1 MAKMA
6 KADNSEFSMQWP
18 KADDGKR
25 VHHLIKI
32 TIDFSSAFAHL
43 HLFKHAL
50 LLHDVRGFTRPTPA
64 DVQGDA
70 QLTIVGLSF
79 SGSANDTHFQPLY
92 ALYICL
98 TKTMALISYWT
109 R

>member
-6 KADNSEFSMQWP
+6 KADNIEFSMQWP

-50 LLHDVRGFTRPTPA
+50 LLHMSADLHVRRQRTYRGM
-64 DVQGDA
+64 
-70 QLTIVGLSF
+70 L
-79 SGSANDTHFQPLY
+79 N
-92 ALYICL
+92 
-98 TKTMALISYWT
+98 
-109 R
+109 